1 MGVACGGRTSG
12 PDTDAGSSTGGGNGT
27 GGTGG
32 DTTTGTGGGS
42 TTVGGTTTGTGGG
55 TTVGGTGGGTTTG
68 TGGGTTVG
76 GTTTGTGGGM
86 TVGGTGGTGP
96 GGTGGSGGTGGGAI
110 DWSACTGPG
119 QCELAPAMCCACGQL
134 SLSQLAAFN
143 SSKRAEF
150 SRQIC
155 GAMPNPCPPC
165 APIIDPNFM
174 ARCESGRCRG
184 FDIRTD
190 PTYTKCGSNQE
201 CTLRKGLACC
211 ECGAAGDWVA
221 VSRVGNMLITAEACA
236 SGSVCPGCVPVPPAN
251 ISAMCLNGACTL
263 TKILIEPAQ

>member
-12 PDTDAGSSTGGGNGT
+12 PDTDAGSPTSGGN
-27 GGTGG
+27 
-32 DTTTGTGGGS
+32 
-42 TTVGGTTTGTGGG
+42 
-55 TTVGGTGGGTTTG
+55 GTGGGTTTG

-76 GTTTGTGGGM
+76 GTTTGTGGGTTVGGTTTGTGGM

-96 GGTGGSGGTGGGAI
+96 GGTGGSGGTGGGTV
-110 DWSACTGPG
+110 DWGACTGPG

-150 SRQIC
+150 SRQTC

-221 VSRVGNMLITAEACA
+221 VSRVGAMLINAEACA

-251 ISAMCLNGACTL
+251 TSAICLNGACALRTAFS
-263 TKILIEPAQ
+263 PAP